1 MGRPRSAISRKSTR
15 QAGSDPVEQ
24 IHGAAYDWRRDVSEG
39 AAFLDTAVRAA
50 HEQKLAQGLT
60 GDAAR
65 VDIAAHSMGTLVTRY
80 YLRFGAQPLPS
91 DGSLPV
97 LDWRG
102 AEHVRRVLLIA
113 PPNNGSLEAFRD
125 LAKGGTPE
133 PPIPEYPA
141 AVLGTFVSLYQM
153 MPGTREGAV
162 VYADDGT
169 PVDLYD
175 VATWERLRWG
185 PFGADQDAV
194 LVHLLP
200 EIDSREERRSVAR
213 RYLGLCLAR
222 ARQLDA
228 ALTVDSAP
236 PAGTSIHLFVGDTL
250 DTHARGRGRSQYRE
264 PAHTSPRAGRW
275 DGYASQRDGLAR
287 KRRARERCA
296 RAIPASRDLGPLRGR
311 RPPQHGRIA
320 RFPQQRALLAAR
332 GAGLGLGPESARESG
347 CSRRRLTTA
356 PDGTSISLA
365 LLGC

>member
-1 MGRPRSAISRKSTR
+1 
-15 QAGSDPVEQ
+15 
-24 IHGAAYDWRRDVSEG
+24 
-39 AAFLDTAVRAA
+39 
-50 HEQKLAQGLT
+50 
-60 GDAAR
+60 
-65 VDIAAHSMGTLVTRY
+65 
-80 YLRFGAQPLPS
+80 LPS

-125 LAKGGTPE
+125 LAKGGSPE

-162 VYADDGT
+162 VYADDGA

-185 PFGADQDAV
+185 PFGADQDEV
-194 LVHLLP
+194 LGHLLP
-200 EIDSREERRSVAR
+200 EADSPEERRSVAR

-236 PAGTSIHLFVGDTL
+236 PAGTTIHLFVGDTL
-250 DTHARGRGRSQYRE
+250 DTHARVEVDRATGSLVEHHLEPGDGTVTRRS
-264 PAHTSPRAGRW
+264 AMGW
-275 DGYASQRDGLAR
+275 
-287 KRRARERCA
+287 
-296 RAIPASRDLGPLRGR
+296 LGD
-311 RPPQHGRIA
+311 A
-320 RFPQQRALLAAR
+320 
-332 GAGLGLGPESARESG
+332 GPESGARVRSPLHATSVHFVDGDHLGMVGSPGFLNNALYLLLE
-347 CSRRRLTTA
+347 A
-356 PDGTSISLA
+356 PG
-365 LLGC
+365 